1 METSRWT
8 KTGRKGRALRSTWA
22 NALKISLLPSC
33 VPYPWFPSSIPCQQQ
48 TGLFSVLRWV
58 WSAGMRYLPCMFL
71 YLLNKKKAKKKKK
84 QPKIPSFFVSLFD
97 KKTNKTP
104 YNSLPL
110 KIQLC
115 SQLRTTRGKKSL
127 FSATSPPA
135 NIFFNLFFHWRI
147 TAL

>member
-33 VPYPWFPSSIPCQQQ
+33 VPYPWFPSSLSCQQQ
-48 TGLFSVLRWV
+48 PGLFSVLRWV
-58 WSAGMRYLPCMFL
+58 LVCRDEVLTLHVPLPPQQKKRQ
-71 YLLNKKKAKKKKK
+71 KKKTK

-115 SQLRTTRGKKSL
+115 SQLRTTGGKKKSL
-127 FSATSPPA
+127 FCHIP
-135 NIFFNLFFHWRI
+135 ICQYFFYFFI
-147 TAL
+147 EG